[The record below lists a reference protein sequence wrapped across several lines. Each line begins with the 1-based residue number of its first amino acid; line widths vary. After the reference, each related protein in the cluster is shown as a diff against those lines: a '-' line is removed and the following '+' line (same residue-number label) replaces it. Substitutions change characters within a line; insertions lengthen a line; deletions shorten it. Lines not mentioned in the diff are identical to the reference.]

1 MAIKNDEVVNSTSK
15 YIVKSTG
22 KASETN
28 GILVDANKLTG
39 ADNESLVSLIE
50 CYYLI
55 EGTGTLTISAAA
67 AYDPQADAA
76 GTAVKKELTL
86 TGKGKYG
93 LRPEQLKFGEDRQFK
108 LTTDAN
114 VKSFLLV
121 TEFRR
126 N

>member
-1 MAIKNDEVVNSTSK
+1 MAISNAIVVNSTSK

-22 KASETN
+22 KGSESN
-28 GILVDANKLTG
+28 QELVDANKLTG

-55 EGTGTLTISAAA
+55 ESVGSTAGKLTIDVDTPATEGGFKKMTLTNS
-67 AYDPQADAA
+67 
-76 GTAVKKELTL
+76 
-86 TGKGKYG
+86 GKYG
-93 LRPEQLKFGEDRQFK
+93 LRPNQLKFGNDKIFK

-114 VKSFLLV
+114 VKSYLLV

>member
-1 MAIKNDEVVNSTSK
+1 MAIKNEIVVDTTSK

-22 KASETN
+22 IKDEKDQE
-28 GILVDANKLTG
+28 LVDANKLTS

-50 CYYLI
+50 CYHLI
-55 EGTGTLTISAAA
+55 EGTGTLTISAGGE
-67 AYDPQADAA
+67 D
-76 GTAVKKELTL
+76 LTL

-93 LRPEQLKFGEDRQFK
+93 LRPEQLKFGNDKIFT

-114 VKSFLLV
+114 VKSYLLV

>member
-1 MAIKNDEVVNSTSK
+1 MAIKNVEVVNIASK

-22 KASETN
+22 IKSESN
-28 GILVDANKLTG
+28 QELVDANKLTG

-55 EGTGTLTISAAA
+55 EGTGKLTIEVSTPAIE
-67 AYDPQADAA
+67 
-76 GTAVKKELTL
+76 GGLTKLSL

-93 LRPEQLKFGEDRQFK
+93 LRPEQLKFGNDKIFK

-114 VKSFLLV
+114 VKSYLLV

>member
-1 MAIKNDEVVNSTSK
+1 MAISNVKVVNTTSK

-22 KASETN
+22 TKSETN
-28 GILVDANKLTG
+28 QELVDAENLTEG
-39 ADNESLVSLIE
+39 TDGSKVSLIE

-55 EGTGTLTISAAA
+55 EGTGTLTIST
-67 AYDPQADAA
+67 DSESTD
-76 GTAVKKELTL
+76 LTL

-93 LRPEQLKFGEDRQFK
+93 LRPNQLKYGNDKIFK
-108 LTTDAN
+108 LTTDN
-114 VKSFLLV
+114 QVKSYLLV

>member
-1 MAIKNDEVVNSTSK
+1 MAIKNVEVVNTASK

-22 KASETN
+22 IKSESN
-28 GILVDANKLTG
+28 QILVDVSKLVG

-55 EGTGTLTISAAA
+55 EGTGKLTISAAV

-93 LRPEQLKFGEDRQFK
+93 LRPEQLKFGNDKIFK

-114 VKSFLLV
+114 VKSYLLV

>member
-1 MAIKNDEVVNSTSK
+1 MAIKNVEVVNTASK

-22 KASETN
+22 IKSESN
-28 GILVDANKLTG
+28 QILVDVSKLVG

-55 EGTGTLTISAAA
+55 EGTGKLTIEVETPAIEGGVTKLS
-67 AYDPQADAA
+67 
-76 GTAVKKELTL
+76 L

-93 LRPEQLKFGEDRQFK
+93 LRPEQLKFGNDKIFK

-114 VKSFLLV
+114 VKSYLLV

>member
-1 MAIKNDEVVNSTSK
+1 MAISNAIVVNSTSK

-22 KASETN
+22 KGSESN
-28 GILVDANKLTG
+28 QELVDANKLTG

-50 CYYLI
+50 CYYIVESVGSTTGKLTI
-55 EGTGTLTISAAA
+55 DVSTPATEGGFKKMTLTDS
-67 AYDPQADAA
+67 
-76 GTAVKKELTL
+76 
-86 TGKGKYG
+86 GKYG
-93 LRPEQLKFGEDRQFK
+93 LRPEQLKFGNDKIFK

-114 VKSFLLV
+114 VKSYLLV